1 MVSIGLPLVRKLRI
15 IASGNESSKKQSPHK
30 GVPRWF
36 WPLGMVGTGVAAAA
50 VVLLRGCWHRKMSW
64 PIRVEGYSYQV
75 CLGCGIKRLFD
86 ETTFHGFGPYDYDL
100 RQLIARDRATRIKSL
115 RDAEEK
121 ISTAS

>member
-15 IASGNESSKKQSPHK
+15 IASDDPSKKQNDRK
-30 GVPRWF
+30 GVARWL
-36 WPLGMVGTGVAAAA
+36 WPIGVVGTGVAAAA
-50 VVLLRGCWHRKMSW
+50 VVLMRGCWHRKMSW

-86 ETTFHGFGPYDYDL
+86 EATFHGFGPYDYDL
-100 RQLIARDRATRIKSL
+100 RQLIARDRVTRIKSL

-121 ISTAS
+121 ISSAS